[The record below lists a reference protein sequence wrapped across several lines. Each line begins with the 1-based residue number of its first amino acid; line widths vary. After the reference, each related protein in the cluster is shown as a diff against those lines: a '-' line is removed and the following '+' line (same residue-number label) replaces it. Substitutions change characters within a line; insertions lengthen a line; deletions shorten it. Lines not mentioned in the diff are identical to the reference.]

1 MPDEH
6 VQFLQQSDVD
16 VLLATL
22 LASQESGAVQGGRAF
37 SEVKIYDFA
46 RPENMPSEIVRA
58 LESVNT
64 LYARSLSGLLTAMLG
79 EPVKIEPLSADQ
91 MTFRQFCNA
100 IPEITTASTFTIG
113 GSELPCLLELNP
125 HLSWYFIDRG
135 LGGHGEILESL
146 REFTTLERGLV
157 EDLFRRMLR
166 EMTRAW
172 ESLLP
177 LAFHAREVIQSPVT
191 AHVAQPD
198 DRMVVC
204 SFGITLNNLSGMS
217 YYAMPVSTLD
227 FDRMLSGARNRDAG
241 EDDLS
246 PAQEHHQ
253 LVSQLGHAG
262 LPVRVCFPDII
273 LDVGVLAHLK
283 VGDVVQLDCTPKDGL
298 EVRIGDVRC
307 FSAMPVTRD
316 SKLAAEISDLYVEAT
331 P

>member
-6 VQFLQQSDVD
+6 VQFLLQSDVD

-22 LASQESGAVQGGRAF
+22 LASQESGAVQSGRAF

-64 LYARSLSGLLTAMLG
+64 LYGRAVSGMLTTMLG
-79 EPVKIEPLSADQ
+79 EPVKIEPLSSDQ

-100 IPEITTASTFTIG
+100 IPEITTASTFTMG
-113 GSELPCLLELNP
+113 GSDILCLLELNP
-125 HLSWYFIDRG
+125 HLSWYIVDRG
-135 LGGHGEILESL
+135 LGGFGEILESL
-146 REFTTLERGLV
+146 REFTALERGLV

-172 ESLLP
+172 ENLLP
-177 LAFHAREVIQSPVT
+177 TLFHAREVIQSPAT

-204 SFGITLNNLSGMS
+204 SFGITMTNLSGMS
-217 YYAMPVSTLD
+217 YYAMPVSSLD

-241 EDDLS
+241 EEELTIE
-246 PAQEHHQ
+246 QEHQQ
-253 LVSQLGHAG
+253 LEMQLGHATV
-262 LPVRVCFPDII
+262 PVRACFPDLRI
-273 LDVGVLAHLK
+273 DVGDLAHLK
-283 VGDVVQLDCTPKDGL
+283 VGDVLQLDCGPKDGL
-298 EVRIGDVRC
+298 EVRIGAERC
-307 FSAMPVTRD
+307 FLAMPVTCD
-316 SKLAAEISDLYVEAT
+316 NKLAVEISDLYAEAH